1 MCIFI
6 NTLSITYSVYIMFLY
21 VYCMYYIPKYIK
33 CNLVSIMFL
42 YVCCVYI
49 FKYIKYNLFSLY
61 NATLCDHLEMDN

>member
-33 CNLVSIMFL
+33 CNLVSL
-42 YVCCVYI
+42 YNVPLCMLCVY
-49 FKYIKYNLFSLY
+49 F
-61 NATLCDHLEMDN
+61 